1 MDKKSSSMDI
11 KIGTGSNGKSISDL
25 IKDPNSSDMYSDRE
39 KEKFM
44 SSFMKKGM
52 KALNDK
58 EQFVIKAFYGL
69 LDPKDED
76 KIKSSKGKVTNTTVG
91 KYLGITNSGVLMIHR
106 RALSKLKSALS

>member
-11 KIGTGSNGKSISDL
+11 KLGTGSNGKSISDL
-25 IKDPNSSDMYSDRE
+25 IADPNATNMYSDRE

-44 SSFMKKGM
+44 SSFMKRGM
-52 KALNDK
+52 RALNSK

-69 LDPKDED
+69 LDSREED
-76 KIKSSKGKVTNTTVG
+76 KVKSSKGKVTNAAVA
-91 KYLGITNSGVLMIHR
+91 KYLGITDPGVLAIHR